1 MSITID
7 EDAARTL
14 ATLVETYGFPVESAL
29 EAMTRASDATDV
41 AQIVEILLEDGH
53 ADRGGPALGVL
64 ETCPHAERGDLVET
78 SVMSRGM
85 PTSCGSCDEKK
96 ELWSCLSCGV
106 VGCGRY
112 SKERHASEHNER
124 AEGETHSLAMSWEDL
139 SVWCYSCGSYLA
151 ATEGKLGELVKA
163 ARRAKFGETSA

>member
-1 MSITID
+1 MSVTID

-29 EAMTRASDATDV
+29 EAVMRASDATNV
-41 AQIVEILLEDGH
+41 AACVDFLLESGH

-64 ETCPHAERGDLVET
+64 ETCPHAEEGSLVET
-78 SVMSRGM
+78 SAVSRI
-85 PTSCGSCDEKK
+85 PTSCGSCDEKE
-96 ELWSCLSCGV
+96 ELWSCLTCGV

-112 SKERHASEHNER
+112 SKGRHASEHSGR
-124 AEGETHSLAMSWEDL
+124 AEGEKHSLAMSWEDL

-151 ATEGKLGELVKA
+151 ATEGRLGKLVKA
-163 ARRAKFGETSA
+163 AQRAKFSETSA

>member
-14 ATLVETYGFPVESAL
+14 STLVETYGFPVEDAL
-29 EAMTRASDATDV
+29 DAMMNRASDATDV
-41 AQIVEILLEDGH
+41 AQTVEILLDDGH

-78 SVMSRGM
+78 SVMSRVM

-112 SKERHASEHNER
+112 SKGRHASEHNER
-124 AEGETHSLAMSWEDL
+124 AEGEEKQL
-139 SVWCYSCGSYLA
+139 
-151 ATEGKLGELVKA
+151 
-163 ARRAKFGETSA
+163 R